1 MDKKVFSFIFAR
13 GGSKGIPNK
22 NLRLIDNIPLVGHSI
37 KIAQETNYV
46 DKVFVSTDSDLIANT
61 AKAFKAEVIKRPNSI
76 SKDESP
82 EWLAWKHAVNYVNNK
97 YGEFDVFLS
106 LPATSP
112 LRSIDD
118 INNCIKLYLNNQFES
133 VISIV
138 KSDRSPWFNMVKK
151 SKNNNLNLLLD
162 KKNISRRQDS
172 PESYDITTVAYVIDP
187 KFILNAN
194 NIWERDV
201 LGVEIPKERAID
213 IDNLFDFKVAN
224 FLYHENKEKRN
235 IEI

>member
-1 MDKKVFSFIFAR
+1 VDKKVFSFIFAR

>member
-22 NLRLIDNIPLVGHSI
+22 NLLLIDNIPLIGHSI

-46 DKVFVSTDSDLIANT
+46 DKIFVSTDSDLIAKT
-61 AKAFKAEVIKRPNSI
+61 AKDFKAEVIQRPNLI
-76 SKDESP
+76 SQDDSP
-82 EWLAWKHAVNYVNNK
+82 EWLAWKHAVNYVNNR
-97 YGEFDVFLS
+97 YGDFDIFLS

-112 LRSIDD
+112 LRSVDD
-118 INNCIKLYLNNQFES
+118 INNCLKLYLNNQFES

-138 KSDRSPWFNMVKK
+138 KSARSPWFNMVRKL
-151 SKNNNLNLLLD
+151 NNDKLNLLID
-162 KKNISRRQDS
+162 EKKISRRQDS
-172 PESYDITTVAYVIDP
+172 PISYDITTVAYVIDP

-201 LGVEIPKERAID
+201 LGVEIPQERAID

-224 FLYHENKEKRN
+224 FLYHENKEKRH
-235 IEI
+235 I